1 VDKRSIQ
8 LKVNGVMREIWISGE
23 TLLLDAIRDHLA
35 LKGAKRGCGKG
46 ECGACTVLVDGAP
59 VMSCIYPA
67 AKAEGRSIVTIE
79 GLGDPQE
86 VHPLQRQFVERGAV
100 QCGFC
105 TSGLILSSKA
115 LLDKNPQPSEQE
127 IRLAISGNLCRCTG
141 YTKVVEAI
149 DAAARELRGE
159 EVAAHDRQEPETGSI
174 GRSITRVDGIPKV
187 TGRAVYADDISLPG
201 MLFAA
206 VLRSPYPSA
215 QILSVDCSEARR
227 LSGVKAVLTA
237 RDIPGSKRYG
247 ELIKDQQYL
256 AEERVRYVGD
266 PVAVVAA
273 ETKELCRHALKSIH
287 VDYQRL
293 PEVFDPEEAMKP
305 GAPQVHEALRE
316 RGNILHHQK
325 IRKGNIEEGLA
336 EAAFIIE
343 RRFTSQAVEH
353 AYIEPEA
360 AVAYMERGNMV
371 VHCCT
376 QSPHYVRS
384 EIAAMLKLPV
394 NKVRIIRATTGGGF
408 GGKGELSAQP
418 CAALC
423 AYVTGQPV
431 KHVLTRTESIV
442 TTSKRHAFTLYYR
455 FGATGSGKLT
465 AAHVT
470 IIGNGGA
477 YASLGTAVLTRSA
490 TMAIGPYDCPNV
502 HVDAY
507 EVYTNYPIGGAMR
520 GFGAPQMA
528 PCHEAIMDEIGRRCG
543 LSPIEV
549 RRKNMLRPGSAT
561 VTNQILQHGIGA
573 LDTLEAASLRAER
586 ILSGKCD
593 A

>member
-1 VDKRSIQ
+1 MSERIIE
-8 LKVNGVMREIWISGE
+8 LIVNGVGRRVSISE
-23 TLLLDAIRDHLA
+23 DTLLLDLLRDDLG

-46 ECGACTVLVDGAP
+46 ECGACTVLVNGAA

-67 AKAEGRSIVTIE
+67 AKAEGRSVVTIE
-79 GLGDPQE
+79 GLGGNRGD
-86 VHPLQRQFVERGAV
+86 HPLQRRFVERGAV

-105 TSGLILSSKA
+105 TPGLLLSSKA
-115 LLDKNPQPSEQE
+115 LLDRNPEPDEQE
-127 IRLAISGNLCRCTG
+127 IRSAISGNLCRCTG
-141 YTKVVEAI
+141 YKKVVEAI

-159 EVAAHDRQEPETGSI
+159 AVGRVREEPETGSI
-174 GRSITRVDGIPKV
+174 GRSITRVDALSKA
-187 TGRAVYADDISLPG
+187 TGKAVYADDISLPG

-215 QILSVDCSEARR
+215 RIVAIDCSEARM
-227 LSGVKAVLTA
+227 LPGVRAVLTA
-237 RDIPGSKRYG
+237 QDIPGSRRYG

-266 PVAVVAA
+266 PVALVAA
-273 ETKELCRHALKSIH
+273 ETKETCRRALKTIR
-287 VDYQRL
+287 VEYQQL
-293 PEVFDPEEAMKP
+293 PAVFDPEEAMKP
-305 GAPQVHEALRE
+305 GAPQVHEELRE

-325 IRKGNIEEGLA
+325 IRKGNIEEGFA
-336 EAAFIIE
+336 EASIIIE
-343 RRFTSQAVEH
+343 KRFTSQTVEH

-360 AVAYMERGNMV
+360 AVACMERGQMI

-376 QSPHYVRS
+376 QSPHYARS
-384 EIAAMLKLPV
+384 EIAAMLKLPI
-394 NKVRIIRATTGGGF
+394 NRVRIIRATTGGGF

-418 CAALC
+418 YAALC
-423 AYVTGQPV
+423 AYVTEQPV
-431 KHVLTRTESIV
+431 KHVLTREESII

-528 PCHEAIMDEIGRRCG
+528 PCHEAIMDEIGRRCN
-543 LSPIEV
+543 LTPIEM
-549 RRKNMLRPGSAT
+549 RRKNMLRPGSST
-561 VTNQILQHGIGA
+561 VTNQILHHGIGA
-573 LDTLEAASLRAER
+573 LATLEEASSRAER
-586 ILSGKCD
+586 MFLEKQD
-593 A
+593 V

>member
-1 VDKRSIQ
+1 MDKRRID
-8 LKVNGVMREIWISGE
+8 LKVNNVTKELWIAEG
-23 TLLLDAIRDHLA
+23 TLLLDAIREHLS

-46 ECGACTVLVDGAP
+46 ECGACTVLIDGLP

-67 AKAEGRSIVTIE
+67 IKAEGRSIMTIE
-79 GLGDPQE
+79 GLGDAE
-86 VHPLQRQFVERGAV
+86 HLHPLQKQFVERGAV

-105 TSGLILSSKA
+105 TPGLILSSKA
-115 LLDKNPQPSEQE
+115 LLDRNPRPGEKE

-159 EVAAHDRQEPETGSI
+159 DAARVREEPRTGSI
-174 GRSITRVDGIPKV
+174 GRSVTRVDGIAKA
-187 TGRAVYADDISLPG
+187 TGKAVYADDISCPD

-215 QILSVDCSEARR
+215 RVGSIDCSEARK
-227 LSGVKAVLTA
+227 LHGVRAVLTA
-237 RDIPGSKRYG
+237 KDIPGSNRYG

-256 AEERVRYVGD
+256 AEERVRYMGD

-273 ETKELCRHALKSIH
+273 ETKELCRHALNAIR
-287 VDYQRL
+287 VEYQRL

-305 GAPQVHEALRE
+305 GAPQVHEELRE

-325 IRKGNIEEGLA
+325 ICKGNIEEGFA
-336 EAAFIIE
+336 EAAIIIE
-343 RRFTSQAVEH
+343 KRFTSQTVEH

-360 AVAYMERGNMV
+360 AVAYMERGQMV
-371 VHCCT
+371 IHCCT
-376 QSPHYVRS
+376 QAPHYVRS
-384 EIAAMLKLPV
+384 DIASMLRLTI

-418 CAALC
+418 YAALC

-431 KHVLTRTESIV
+431 KSVLTREESIV
-442 TTSKRHAFTLYYR
+442 STSKRHAFTLYYK
-455 FGATGSGKLT
+455 FGAARSGRLT

-507 EVYTNYPIGGAMR
+507 EVYTNFPIGGAMR

-528 PCHEAIMDEIGRRCG
+528 PCHEAIMDEIARRCG

-549 RRKNMLRPGSAT
+549 RQRNMLRPGSST
-561 VTNQILQHGIGA
+561 VTNQILEHGIGA
-573 LDTLEAASLRAER
+573 LGTLEAATERAAH
-586 ILSGKCD
+586 ILPWKCGS
-593 A
+593 